1 MEWLNVKNRQELEK
15 LSLVNGKRNLNRMKL
30 IIKTDIKN
38 YIKEHG
44 FKEKAAFEMINLKS
58 SSWAGLY
65 DRICIFKD
73 MINTFSS
80 NKAYVVNENLSELE
94 SNKEEKYNDV
104 EAIKEIRE
112 IEYFKSEEDR
122 LLFYIL
128 EMDGKKRSENLGI
141 TRSCFLSKKNAQKW
155 RNEISKKVHPDK
167 TNNPK
172 AQKAAA
178 KINQLY
184 KEMIGND

>member
-1 MEWLNVKNRQELEK
+1 
-15 LSLVNGKRNLNRMKL
+15 
-30 IIKTDIKN
+30 
-38 YIKEHG
+38 
-44 FKEKAAFEMINLKS
+44 
-58 SSWAGLY
+58 
-65 DRICIFKD
+65 
-73 MINTFSS
+73 
-80 NKAYVVNENLSELE
+80 
-94 SNKEEKYNDV
+94 
-104 EAIKEIRE
+104 IKEIRE

-128 EMDGKKRSENLGI
+128 EMDGEKRSENLGI